1 MNCKD
6 FRQFLNSPRHTRQ
19 PSVNRKCTLDKNSKE
34 KHVANYTVKNGYKS
48 AFSRDTFIRLD
59 ASGHFSSKSE
69 KNISCI
75 FVYAGGYYFISQPL
89 HPVHPSYESTSGL
102 STASFPFEIPFRLKL
117 SDSSWFLVF
126 IRRGVLQYFS
136 LLFVSDYK
144 ECPFIGQD
152 YYSIPRTILT
162 LPAVNFIVAVS
173 TYVLFY
179 QLAIQIS

>member
-1 MNCKD
+1 MKVH
-6 FRQFLNSPRHTRQ
+6 QG
-19 PSVNRKCTLDKNSKE
+19 SVQLPFPN
-34 KHVANYTVKNGYKS
+34 
-48 AFSRDTFIRLD
+48 DT
-59 ASGHFSSKSE
+59 S
-69 KNISCI
+69 
-75 FVYAGGYYFISQPL
+75 
-89 HPVHPSYESTSGL
+89 
-102 STASFPFEIPFRLKL
+102 LKL

-162 LPAVNFIVAVS
+162 LPAVNFIAAVS
-173 TYVLFY
+173 TYVPFY